1 MVKRRE
7 VRGGVNNTQLLS
19 QCSSMRDR
27 IYNSITGQDCVCSFK
42 NKCDGNK
49 SRKRQKYNSQ
59 WWHLIKCK
67 KKLTIYIYLWHEYE
81 ILNSPHPN
89 KKHSLAAELVRDIVC
104 EHNTALKNTRVTQG
118 EREKQ
123 KNKKVIFTHDHRE
136 QPAKIINTR
145 QLSTASRRKKQKN
158 ISVNIYSTNLF
169 PFIYQALTKPYCT
182 LSRPTPSDPPTHIC
196 DSLTLQ
202 FTTCRDGRGRDSIWI
217 TTQICEWFIVLKTM
231 GRFSATPLFLS
242 ITPIGRPW
250 TITVWT
256 N

>member
-1 MVKRRE
+1 MHNAAFKKHH
-7 VRGGVNNTQLLS
+7 
-19 QCSSMRDR
+19 RD
-27 IYNSITGQDCVCSFK
+27 TE
-42 NKCDGNK
+42 
-49 SRKRQKYNSQ
+49 RKRETIRGEKE
-59 WWHLIKCK
+59 K
-67 KKLTIYIYLWHEYE
+67 KK
-81 ILNSPHPN
+81 
-89 KKHSLAAELVRDIVC
+89 
-104 EHNTALKNTRVTQG
+104 KNTRLFSHTIIESSLPKSSTKDNWAQQV
-118 EREKQ
+118 
-123 KNKKVIFTHDHRE
+123 KKKKH
-136 QPAKIINTR
+136 
-145 QLSTASRRKKQKN
+145 LSKYLQHKS
-158 ISVNIYSTNLF
+158 F

>member
-1 MVKRRE
+1 MY
-7 VRGGVNNTQLLS
+7 TQCCLKKHQS
-19 QCSSMRDR
+19 D
-27 IYNSITGQDCVCSFK
+27 TG
-42 NKCDGNK
+42 
-49 SRKRQKYNSQ
+49 RKRET
-59 WWHLIKCK
+59 K
-67 KKLTIYIYLWHEYE
+67 KTKRLFSHTIIE
-81 ILNSPHPN
+81 S
-89 KKHSLAAELVRDIVC
+89 SLPKSSTQDNWAQQAE
-104 EHNTALKNTRVTQG
+104 E
-118 EREKQ
+118 EE
-123 KNKKVIFTHDHRE
+123 
-136 QPAKIINTR
+136 
-145 QLSTASRRKKQKN
+145 KN